1 MNSNFPPADCTACG
15 ACINVCPVE
24 AISWSSARHRAE
36 MPAVD
41 ASRCISCGQCVRTCP
56 RNAPF
61 AGTYPQKCFAA
72 WLTDADELARSSSG
86 GVARALARH
95 ILDLGGTV
103 FGCAF
108 TGGKVRHIE
117 VGSMSEL
124 DLLSGSKYVW
134 SDTER
139 TFSAVRDKLKSSPE
153 TPVLYIGTPCQI
165 DGLKHFLGNRQY
177 DNLYLADLICHGV
190 PPASYLTDYIRAEFG
205 GEPESCSFRSR
216 AGAVLSGRLKNG
228 QTFAQKTEGTFSDP
242 YLHSYVSA
250 LIYRE
255 NCHSCRYAAPER
267 VSDLTLGDF
276 WGIGRGKLPPDAPE
290 ICSVVF
296 AGSPKGEKL
305 LGECAPIL
313 KTVPIPVLEGICGKA
328 NLNAPSPRPADKDL
342 FYTQLEKA
350 GFRAAIKLVARRQYR
365 KEHSLR
371 SGVKNALKTLL
382 QSSGQDR
389 RPAQP
394 APASNGAKRRPAVRI
409 TTVNE
414 SFLLSDY
421 GAFFQHFALREFL
434 TRLGFAVY
442 RHSWEPDVKRGPAQQ
457 LRWLLRHWISRD
469 SAAALVSLLPGKKAN
484 AYARHRNFTR
494 PLRFRRDYVKWIG
507 PVREHSGRKPDFCLT
522 GSGPVFSWRNMA
534 GQFHRF
540 LADAPQGSVKISYAA
555 GADWQTAQASA
566 AWRGSAAE
574 ALGSFRAISVRDE
587 TARKIIAGLVPHK
600 DIAVTLD
607 PVLLLHADDY
617 ERMIGKRRYFR
628 KPVLLC
634 WLDHCDENPLHLEAM
649 ERTAA
654 RLNVELK
661 VIGGHGTERYV
672 PLKYG
677 ISPSPE
683 DLLRAVRD
691 AEYIV
696 TDSFYGTVFSIL
708 FHKQWAAMQDAAPD
722 GAAQA
727 ELLAALGLSDRLID
741 FPEDALPAL
750 LEGKIDWTQ
759 ADEKLETLRS
769 RSSEWLKAALRREE
783 PGKGAAAN

>member
-1 MNSNFPPADCTACG
+1 MNNDFPPKDCTACG

-24 AISWSSARHRAE
+24 AISWSSAGHRAE

-41 ASRCISCGQCVRTCP
+41 PSRCISCGQCVRTCP
-56 RNAPF
+56 RNATF
-61 AGTYPQKCFAA
+61 AGTYPRKCFAA
-72 WLTDADELARSSSG
+72 WLTDADELAKSSSG
-86 GVARALARH
+86 GVARALARR

-134 SDTER
+134 SDTEK
-139 TFSAVRDKLKSSPE
+139 TFSAVRDKLKSAPG

-165 DGLKHFLGNRQY
+165 DGLKHFLGNNQY
-177 DNLYLADLICHGV
+177 DDLYLADLICHGV

-228 QTFAQKTEGTFSDP
+228 QTFTQKTEGTFSDP

-305 LGECAPIL
+305 LRECTQIL

-342 FYTQLEKA
+342 FYRQLEKA
-350 GFRAAIKLVARRQYR
+350 GFRAAIEIVARRRYR
-365 KEHSLR
+365 QEHSIR
-371 SGVKNALKTLL
+371 SGVKNALKALL
-382 QSSGQDR
+382 RSSGQDR

-394 APASNGAKRRPAVRI
+394 APASNGKKRRPAVRI

-434 TRLGFAVY
+434 KRLGFAVY
-442 RHSWEPDVKRGPAQQ
+442 RHSWEPDLKRGPAQQ
-457 LRWLLRHWISRD
+457 LRRLLRHWISRN
-469 SAAALVSLLPGKKAN
+469 SVAALISLLPGKGKD
-484 AYARHRNFTR
+484 AYARRRRFTL
-494 PLRFRRDYVKWIG
+494 PLRFRRDYAKWIG
-507 PVREHSGRKPDFCLT
+507 PLREPSAGTPDFCLT
-522 GSGPVFSWRNMA
+522 GSGPVFSWRNMR

-540 LADAPQGSVKISYAA
+540 LADAPRGAGKISYAA
-555 GADWQTAQASA
+555 GADWEK
-566 AWRGSAAE
+566 AAE
-574 ALGSFRAISVRDE
+574 N
-587 TARKIIAGLVPHK
+587 LVE
-600 DIAVTLD
+600 IGA
-607 PVLLLHADDY
+607 LLLENHVNGLQHLAGRQRVGVWHRSY
-617 ERMIGKRRYFR
+617 RGRS
-628 KPVLLC
+628 VLR
-634 WLDHCDENPLHLEAM
+634 N
-649 ERTAA
+649 
-654 RLNVELK
+654 
-661 VIGGHGTERYV
+661 
-672 PLKYG
+672 
-677 ISPSPE
+677 
-683 DLLRAVRD
+683 LLRD
-691 AEYIV
+691 
-696 TDSFYGTVFSIL
+696 
-708 FHKQWAAMQDAAPD
+708 KQLPD
-722 GAAQA
+722 GQKLCKNEAHIYY
-727 ELLAALGLSDRLID
+727 LLSLIYYLLSATYAGEQKKAMPFSSR
-741 FPEDALPAL
+741 PPTSPPRASPAL
-750 LEGKIDWTQ
+750 TPCVSTTSTSTPI
-759 ADEKLETLRS
+759 
-769 RSSEWLKAALRREE
+769 RSSAH
-783 PGKGAAAN
+783 G